1 MDVISKVLEKSK
13 VCKKDHDALV
23 SCHNILT
30 TLVEALIDS
39 SCLNLRNYALKSLMY
54 LRTSYLPSLEAELEK
69 DLEALN
75 YPKCVLGLEDG
86 DSMIKNDVILIK
98 KFQKVFSVMDEI
110 QLSEEIVKKFNM
122 TNTDP
127 ALVILRP
134 LTKRFKYHFCGTK
147 KTNNPVKPE
156 WYLQQVGTWLKYSKR
171 FFERIV
177 LPVDHTGSSFQ
188 RFTYGLCT
196 QVLKKL
202 KNKDEMERIMYD
214 DETLSHMIDEVL
226 TFSQEFVNVGVQDD
240 ILPLVILLDPV
251 IFDRWISLER
261 KFAYKKIDDIMLEEN
276 SWTQSYT
283 RQNVAKSIETFVIL
297 LQSITQRFKHLS
309 SNVKCQLEFVQL
321 QSDLLEDM
329 SMRLVQVVRQEKSL
343 PLKEK
348 FCLILNSSQ
357 YLIDVIN
364 RSVSFIFLIVYYCL
378 KF

>member
-1 MDVISKVLEKSK
+1 
-13 VCKKDHDALV
+13 
-23 SCHNILT
+23 
-30 TLVEALIDS
+30 
-39 SCLNLRNYALKSLMY
+39 
-54 LRTSYLPSLEAELEK
+54 
-69 DLEALN
+69 
-75 YPKCVLGLEDG
+75 
-86 DSMIKNDVILIK
+86 
-98 KFQKVFSVMDEI
+98 
-110 QLSEEIVKKFNM
+110 
-122 TNTDP
+122 
-127 ALVILRP
+127 
-134 LTKRFKYHFCGTK
+134 
-147 KTNNPVKPE
+147 
-156 WYLQQVGTWLKYSKR
+156 
-171 FFERIV
+171 
-177 LPVDHTGSSFQ
+177 
-188 RFTYGLCT
+188 
-196 QVLKKL
+196 
-202 KNKDEMERIMYD
+202 MYD
-214 DETLSHMIDEVL
+214 DETLSHMIDEIL
-226 TFSQEFVNVGVQDD
+226 TFSQEFANVGVQDD

-364 RSVSFIFLIVYYCL
+364 RLV
-378 KF
+378 

>member
-1 MDVISKVLEKSK
+1 
-13 VCKKDHDALV
+13 
-23 SCHNILT
+23 
-30 TLVEALIDS
+30 
-39 SCLNLRNYALKSLMY
+39 
-54 LRTSYLPSLEAELEK
+54 
-69 DLEALN
+69 
-75 YPKCVLGLEDG
+75 
-86 DSMIKNDVILIK
+86 
-98 KFQKVFSVMDEI
+98 
-110 QLSEEIVKKFNM
+110 
-122 TNTDP
+122 
-127 ALVILRP
+127 
-134 LTKRFKYHFCGTK
+134 
-147 KTNNPVKPE
+147 
-156 WYLQQVGTWLKYSKR
+156 
-171 FFERIV
+171 
-177 LPVDHTGSSFQ
+177 
-188 RFTYGLCT
+188 
-196 QVLKKL
+196 
-202 KNKDEMERIMYD
+202 MYD

-226 TFSQEFVNVGVQDD
+226 TFSQEFANVGVQDD

-348 FCLILNSSQ
+348 FCLILSSSQ

-364 RSVSFIFLIVYYCL
+364 RLV
-378 KF
+378 

>member
-1 MDVISKVLEKSK
+1 MSKI
-13 VCKKDHDALV
+13 CKKDHDALV
-23 SCHNILT
+23 SCHKILT

-39 SCLNLRNYALKSLMY
+39 SCLNLRNYALKSLIY
-54 LRTSYLPSLEAELEK
+54 LRTSYLPSLETELEK
-69 DLEALN
+69 DLETLN

-147 KTNNPVKPE
+147 KTNNPIKPE

-171 FFERIV
+171 FFERII

-226 TFSQEFVNVGVQDD
+226 TFSQEFANVGVQDD
-240 ILPLVILLDPV
+240 ILPLVILLGKYV
-251 IFDRWISLER
+251 HT
-261 KFAYKKIDDIMLEEN
+261 Y
-276 SWTQSYT
+276 
-283 RQNVAKSIETFVIL
+283 
-297 LQSITQRFKHLS
+297 
-309 SNVKCQLEFVQL
+309 
-321 QSDLLEDM
+321 
-329 SMRLVQVVRQEKSL
+329 
-343 PLKEK
+343 
-348 FCLILNSSQ
+348 
-357 YLIDVIN
+357 
-364 RSVSFIFLIVYYCL
+364 
-378 KF
+378 